1 MVTFL
6 MRVDTLDTHEQ
17 FRVVDV
23 VAAVCE
29 GLERHEAG
37 ESVGIFAVERALELC
52 AVVAVL
58 VHHEVAVPL
67 AFGEDA
73 GE

>member
-1 MVTFL
+1 MATFL
-6 MRVDTLDTHEQ
+6 MRADTLDTHEELGI
-17 FRVVDV
+17 VDV

-29 GLERHEAG
+29 GLECHEAG
-37 ESVGIFAVERALELC
+37 KSTAVFAVEGALELC
-52 AVVAVL
+52 AVVAIL
-58 VHHEVAVPL
+58 VHHEIAVSL